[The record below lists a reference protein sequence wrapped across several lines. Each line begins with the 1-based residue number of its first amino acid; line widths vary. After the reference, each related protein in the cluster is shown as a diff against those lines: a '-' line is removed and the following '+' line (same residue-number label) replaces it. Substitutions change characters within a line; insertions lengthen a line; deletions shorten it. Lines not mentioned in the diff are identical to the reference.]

1 VVVNVSRDGPTTAD
15 ESPDPL
21 VRPKGFVADEAV
33 VRRIGDRDCYLGNA
47 LAAAPDAHDHSFDF
61 VLSATAE
68 ELPLTTHHRPLVDG
82 RGNEWAAFAAAV
94 DTARSLYRRDGSLLV
109 NCKAG
114 VSRSA
119 TLLATA
125 IAAEESRAFREALAI
140 VQDARLSAMPNPALH
155 ELAVVYL
162 AART

>member
-1 VVVNVSRDGPTTAD
+1 VF
-15 ESPDPL
+15 
-21 VRPKGFVADEAV
+21 VRPKGYVADEPV
-33 VRRIGDRDCYLGNA
+33 IRRVGDRDCYLGNA
-47 LAAAPDAHDHSFDF
+47 LAADPAHRDRSFDY

-94 DTARSLYRRDGSLLV
+94 DTARTLSRRDGSLLV

-114 VSRSA
+114 ISRSA
-119 TLLATA
+119 TLLAVT
-125 IAAEESRAFREALAI
+125 IAAEESRAFREALDT
-140 VQDARLSAMPNPALH
+140 VHDARPYAMPNPALH

-162 AART
+162 AARA

>member
-1 VVVNVSRDGPTTAD
+1 MSRNGTSGDGEAAT
-15 ESPDPL
+15 PL
-21 VRPKGFVADEAV
+21 VRRKGFVADEAV
-33 VRRIGDRDCYLGNA
+33 VRRVGDRDLYLGNA
-47 LAAAPDAHDHSFDF
+47 PAAAPDAHERSFDF

-82 RGNEWAAFAAAV
+82 RGNEWAAFAATA
-94 DTARSLYRRDGSLLV
+94 DTARTLYRRDGSLLV

-125 IAAEESRAFREALAI
+125 IAAEESRGFREALAI
-140 VQDARLSAMPNPALH
+140 VQNGRPFAMPNPALH
-155 ELAVVYL
+155 ELAVVYP

>member
-1 VVVNVSRDGPTTAD
+1 MTRNGTPDDGEP
-15 ESPDPL
+15 PDPL
-21 VRPKGFVADEAV
+21 IRPKGFVADEAV

-47 LAAAPDAHDHSFDF
+47 LAADPDAHGRSFDF

-94 DTARSLYRRDGSLLV
+94 DTARTLYRRDGSVLV

-119 TLLATA
+119 TLLAAT
-125 IAAEESRAFREALAI
+125 IAAEEDRRFREALAI
-140 VQDARLSAMPNPALH
+140 VQDARPFAMPNPALH

-162 AART
+162 AARS